1 MKSRLTRW
9 IFFGALFFLF
19 FLSGTLINLY
29 IDWLWFKEVFYESV
43 FFKIFTTE
51 LVTGCLAFLVFF
63 GFLYLNLLF
72 ASRYRSS
79 SVRVLDDGVFYTQ
92 QKEMIKPYIRPIIL
106 WGSVFIAL
114 MSGLRGKEVWEDF
127 LLFLNATDFQSIDP
141 LFNKDLG
148 FYIFQLPFI
157 EYIHIS
163 LSILTL
169 LTVIFVALLYILQ
182 DGIHLNP
189 QDVHVGKTPK
199 IHLMMLVGLFLFLK
213 AWGYKIGMFNLL
225 LYKRGIIF
233 GAGYADIYGK
243 LPVLKILLF
252 LSIAAGISVMIAG
265 FRSGWKIPLYTIG
278 SLILVHFLGAVFYP
292 QILQN
297 FRVAPNEIVLETPY
311 IKNNIKFTRFG
322 YGLDRIEERE
332 FPALENLSKD
342 SIQKN
347 DITIKNIRL
356 WDSEPLLETYKQLQQ
371 IRTYYDFKRVNNDRY
386 FINGEYRQVMISPRE
401 LSSQNLPSRIWINEH
416 LTYTHGYGITLG
428 PVSRVSQE
436 GLPEFFIKDIPPVST
451 VDIKVT
457 RPEIYYGEAANDY
470 VIVNTKALEF
480 DYPLGDENKYATYK
494 GKGGVP
500 LSSFLEKVLF
510 AFKFKTLKILLSNDL
525 TSESRIM
532 YYRNIVDRVKKIAP
546 FILYDRNPYMVI
558 SDEGRLFWMI
568 DGYTTTDRVPY
579 SNPLRGVGNYIRN
592 SVKTVID
599 VYNGSVDFYVSD
611 EKDPLIKSYS
621 KIFPGLFKTL
631 GEMPADL
638 KSHIRY
644 PIDFFTIQSYI
655 YATYHMQDP
664 QIFYNKEDLWEIPRQ
679 GERRMAPYYTIMKLQ
694 GGEKEEFVLMIPF
707 TPSKRDN
714 MAAWLAA
721 RSDGPNYGRLIIY
734 LFPKQKLIYG
744 PRQIDARIDQNSV
757 ISQQITLWGQR
768 GSKVIRGN
776 LLVVPIDESL
786 LYIEPLYLSAE
797 KGSLP
802 ELRRVIVTYG
812 NQLAMEEN
820 LQKALEKIFGKTLPS
835 REFEKVEKDQGIT
848 TLKELIKKAQDV
860 FNEAIKYQKEGDWSG
875 YGEKIK
881 NLQEVLKRM
890 ANQ

>member
-1 MKSRLTRW
+1 
-9 IFFGALFFLF
+9 
-19 FLSGTLINLY
+19 
-29 IDWLWFKEVFYESV
+29 
-43 FFKIFTTE
+43 
-51 LVTGCLAFLVFF
+51 
-63 GFLYLNLLF
+63 
-72 ASRYRSS
+72 
-79 SVRVLDDGVFYTQ
+79 
-92 QKEMIKPYIRPIIL
+92 
-106 WGSVFIAL
+106 
-114 MSGLRGKEVWEDF
+114 
-127 LLFLNATDFQSIDP
+127 
-141 LFNKDLG
+141 
-148 FYIFQLPFI
+148 
-157 EYIHIS
+157 
-163 LSILTL
+163 
-169 LTVIFVALLYILQ
+169 
-182 DGIHLNP
+182 
-189 QDVHVGKTPK
+189 
-199 IHLMMLVGLFLFLK
+199 
-213 AWGYKIGMFNLL
+213 
-225 LYKRGIIF
+225 
-233 GAGYADIYGK
+233 
-243 LPVLKILLF
+243 
-252 LSIAAGISVMIAG
+252 
-265 FRSGWKIPLYTIG
+265 
-278 SLILVHFLGAVFYP
+278 
-292 QILQN
+292 
-297 FRVAPNEIVLETPY
+297 
-311 IKNNIKFTRFG
+311 
-322 YGLDRIEERE
+322 
-332 FPALENLSKD
+332 
-342 SIQKN
+342 
-347 DITIKNIRL
+347 
-356 WDSEPLLETYKQLQQ
+356 
-371 IRTYYDFKRVNNDRY
+371 
-386 FINGEYRQVMISPRE
+386 
-401 LSSQNLPSRIWINEH
+401 
-416 LTYTHGYGITLG
+416 
-428 PVSRVSQE
+428 
-436 GLPEFFIKDIPPVST
+436 
-451 VDIKVT
+451 
-457 RPEIYYGEAANDY
+457 
-470 VIVNTKALEF
+470 
-480 DYPLGDENKYATYK
+480 
-494 GKGGVP
+494 
-500 LSSFLEKVLF
+500 
-510 AFKFKTLKILLSNDL
+510 
-525 TSESRIM
+525 
-532 YYRNIVDRVKKIAP
+532 
-546 FILYDRNPYMVI
+546 
-558 SDEGRLFWMI
+558 
-568 DGYTTTDRVPY
+568 
-579 SNPLRGVGNYIRN
+579 
-592 SVKTVID
+592 
-599 VYNGSVDFYVSD
+599 
-611 EKDPLIKSYS
+611 LIKSYS